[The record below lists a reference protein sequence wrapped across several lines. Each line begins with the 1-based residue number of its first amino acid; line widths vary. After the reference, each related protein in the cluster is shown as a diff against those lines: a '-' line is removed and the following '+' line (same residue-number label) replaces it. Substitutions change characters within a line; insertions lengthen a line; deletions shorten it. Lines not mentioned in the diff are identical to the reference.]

1 MHRLHV
7 RLPILCVVRWPRN
20 SNPTRQRGGNG
31 LMAVPK
37 NNPEE
42 PGLPEGLTL
51 IDRQVMVFD
60 R

>member
-1 MHRLHV
+1 MPRIHV
-7 RLPILCVVRWPRN
+7 GLPLLCVGRWPNN

-37 NNPEE
+37 NYPEE
-42 PGLPEGLTL
+42 LSLPEGLTL